1 MKINNGNR
9 CASTKKKKKKKKKK
23 KEQPLEEMH
32 RILI

>member
-23 KEQPLEEMH
+23 EQPLEEMH